1 MQRTTNYG
9 LCQYEGSD
17 KTSYLVNYNDDMLKI
32 DTAIKGASDDASA
45 AQTKAN
51 TADGKADV
59 NAGNIASLNTQING
73 EGGMAADVV
82 SLQGS
87 VNTINSLIGNG
98 EPTTTDKTLIGAI
111 NELNGNEG
119 DLSSLITTEK
129 SSLVGAINEVNAN
142 TAGMTNT
149 FAIKEWNQDVE
160 LSITSTNT
168 FGELAAAIN
177 NAATTLAAGLAS
189 DERLAIDAIDLIGSG
204 LWPNVRR
211 NLGHY
216 QPNATI
222 QGLFFELTD
231 AGMTQMVTQS
241 FHTNTSAFRYY
252 WTRIAVADAAVTAG
266 KREDTDLLS
275 AANITGAKLVYT
287 IYKKLK

>member
-32 DTAIKGASDDASA
+32 DTAIKGATDDAAA
-45 AQTKAN
+45 AQTKADS
-51 TADGKADV
+51 ADGKADV
-59 NAGNIASLNTQING
+59 NAGNISSLNTQING
-73 EGGMAADVV
+73 ESGLAADVV
-82 SLQGS
+82 TLQGS
-87 VNTINSLIGNG
+87 MNTVTSLIGNG
-98 EPTTTDKTLIGAI
+98 EPTTTDKTLIGGI
-111 NELNGNEG
+111 NELKADVDAVEA
-119 DLSSLITTEK
+119 D
-129 SSLVGAINEVNAN
+129 V
-142 TAGMTNT
+142 TAMSNNY
-149 FAIKEWNQDVE
+149 ALKEWNQDVE
-160 LSITSTNT
+160 LQITSTNT
-168 FGELAAAIN
+168 FGELAVAIN

-189 DERLAIDAIDLIGSG
+189 DERLVIDGVDLLGSG

-211 NLGHY
+211 NLTHY

-222 QGLFFELTD
+222 AGLFFELTD

-241 FHTNTSAFRYY
+241 FHTNPSAFRFY

-275 AANITGAKLVYT
+275 ANNITGANLVYS
-287 IYKKLK
+287 IYKQL